1 MYGLKKPQFYRAQGP
16 SMIAPPQGQSLIPH
30 VGPFEEV
37 NLKCLV
43 CLLNLIHA

>member
-16 SMIAPPQGQSLIPH
+16 SMITPPQGQSLIPH

-37 NLKCLV
+37 NLKCPV